1 MRCTLVLASASPRR
15 RQLISVFG
23 LPVIVRPPSV
33 DESVPDRWTPAKTV
47 EELSRRKAEAVLRDL
62 AATRAASGPEAS
74 GEVRVVVG
82 SDTVVVLDGKIM
94 GKPADREDAR
104 NMLRRLSGRTHEVYT
119 GVTCI
124 RESDGR
130 ALTKHRMTR
139 VTFRPLS
146 DSLIERYIA
155 TGEPM
160 DKAGAYGVQGIG
172 AVLIENIEGDFFS
185 VMGLPV
191 GLLFGMLTELGIHP
205 PFDPA
210 ATAV

>member
-1 MRCTLVLASASPRR
+1 LRCTLILASASPRR

-23 LPVIVRPPSV
+23 LPVIVRPPLV
-33 DESVPDRWTPAKTV
+33 DESVPNHWTPARTV
-47 EELSRRKAEAVLRDL
+47 EELPRRKAEAVLRNF
-62 AATRAASGPEAS
+62 AESNPQVS
-74 GEVRVVVG
+74 NEVRVVVG
-82 SDTVVVLDGKIM
+82 SDTVVVLDGKFM

-124 RESDGR
+124 REQDGR
-130 ALTKHRMTR
+130 VLTKHRMTR

-191 GLLFGMLTELGIHP
+191 GLLFGMLTELGVRP

-210 ATAV
+210 AATV

>member
-1 MRCTLVLASASPRR
+1 LRCTLVLASASPRR

-23 LPVIVRPPSV
+23 LPVVVRPSSV
-33 DESVPDRWTPAKTV
+33 DESVPDGWTPARTV
-47 EELSRRKAEAVLRDL
+47 EELSRRKAEAVLREL
-62 AATRAASGPEAS
+62 ASTRAASGPGAS
-74 GEVRVVVG
+74 DEVRVFVG
-82 SDTVVVLDGKIM
+82 SDTVVVLDGKLL
-94 GKPADREDAR
+94 GKPADWEDAR

-124 RESDGR
+124 REPDGR
-130 ALTKHRMTR
+130 MLTKHRMTR
-139 VTFRPLS
+139 GTFRPLS
-146 DSLIERYIA
+146 DSLIERYVA

-191 GLLFGMLTELGIHP
+191 GLLFGMLTELEIFP

-210 ATAV
+210 AVMV

>member
-1 MRCTLVLASASPRR
+1 TRR
-15 RQLISVFG
+15 S
-23 LPVIVRPPSV
+23 S
-33 DESVPDRWTPAKTV
+33 
-47 EELSRRKAEAVLRDL
+47 DL
-62 AATRAASGPEAS
+62 
-74 GEVRVVVG
+74 
-82 SDTVVVLDGKIM
+82 
-94 GKPADREDAR
+94 
-104 NMLRRLSGRTHEVYT
+104 EVYT
-119 GVTCI
+119 GVTCF
-124 RESDGR
+124 REPDGR
-130 ALTKHRMTR
+130 ILTKHRMTR

-191 GLLFGMLTELGIHP
+191 GLLFGMLTELAIHP

-210 ATAV
+210 ARAVGRPRTRKRENTEPFHRNGQRTWRPC

>member
-1 MRCTLVLASASPRR
+1 LRCTLILASASPRR

-33 DESVPDRWTPAKTV
+33 DESVPDHWTPAKTV

-62 AATRAASGPEAS
+62 SASRPQAPD
-74 GEVRVVVG
+74 EVRVVVG

-172 AVLIENIEGDFFS
+172 AVLIENLEGDFFS

-191 GLLFGMLTELGIHP
+191 GLLFGMLAELEIHP

-210 ATAV
+210 AVTV

>member
-1 MRCTLVLASASPRR
+1 MRCTLILASASPRR

-33 DESVPDRWTPAKTV
+33 DESVPDHWTPAKTV

-62 AATRAASGPEAS
+62 SASRPQAPD
-74 GEVRVVVG
+74 EVRVVVG

-172 AVLIENIEGDFFS
+172 AVLIENLEGDFFS

-191 GLLFGMLTELGIHP
+191 GLLFGMLAELEIHP

-210 ATAV
+210 AVTV